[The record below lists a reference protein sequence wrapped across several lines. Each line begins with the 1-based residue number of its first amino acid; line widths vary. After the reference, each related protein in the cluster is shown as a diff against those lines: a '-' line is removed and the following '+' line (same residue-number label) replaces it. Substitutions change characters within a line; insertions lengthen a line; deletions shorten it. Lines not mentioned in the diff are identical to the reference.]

1 MLSPMLKYFPK
12 YAVVAKMVNR
22 LRLVINALK
31 V

>member
-1 MLSPMLKYFPK
+1 MLKYFPK